1 MHYDSIVIGAGS
13 MGMAASY
20 YLAKEGYNTLCI
32 DAFTPPH
39 DFGSHHG
46 DTRLIRYAYGEGE
59 QYVPFV
65 LRAKKLWEELSSLT
79 ERQLFHQV
87 GVLNFSPENDPHM
100 KNIYASSVTF
110 DLPIQRMN
118 AADIEARWPGITV
131 PNDMIAY
138 YEPTSGVLFTEAIL
152 RTYYELATAHGMQLH
167 ANDKAVSI
175 DVQSDTYVEVTT
187 ASGQTFSANNV
198 IISVGAWSKELLAS
212 IDVHLPITPI
222 RKTFAWYEADEAL
235 YGDSTFPGFAYIN
248 NEEGYYG
255 FPSIDGAGL
264 KVGRHDSG
272 QEINPNDPR
281 AAFGEVEGDKEDLQ
295 HFLQT
300 FMPQV
305 GELKF
310 GKTCMYAMTP
320 DEHFII
326 DTAPRYKNV
335 AIAGGFS
342 GHGFKFASAVG
353 EALKDLVTT
362 GETKV
367 DLSPFAMSRFL

>member
-65 LRAKKLWEELSSLT
+65 LRAKKLWEELSLLT

-100 KNIYASSVTF
+100 QTIYASSVNF
-110 DLPIQRMN
+110 DLPIERMN

-152 RTYYELATAHGMQLH
+152 HTYYELATAHGMQLH

-212 IDVHLPITPI
+212 IDVHVPITPI

-272 QEINPNDPR
+272 QEINPNNAR

-295 HFLQT
+295 SFLQT

-326 DTAPRYKNV
+326 DIAPRHKNV